1 MMIVLYFMKIQCVN
15 SNFNFNLND
24 DCFIFH
30 ENSMCNLSIQCV
42 LLYLDVK
49 GIWCSNDPSVAL
61 E

>member
-1 MMIVLYFMKIQCVN
+1 MKIQCVN